1 MNRREILKL
10 LSISLGASLT
20 PSIEAAA
27 LSFKPRANKLE
38 GSWTH
43 DQREITYIC
52 VELIMPQ
59 TETPSALQVGV
70 GDFIDFVVNSWFT
83 NEERKN
89 FLRGL
94 DEIDSISG
102 KQYDNA
108 FLALSGAERIELL
121 NQIEANGSEN
131 RPSRKDKLAYS
142 SFLKL
147 KELTVVGYYTSEIG
161 LKAERAYVPMPGR
174 YDGFFRFDQVGKQW
188 AS

>member
-20 PSIEAAA
+20 PSIEVAA
-27 LSFKPRANKLE
+27 LSFKPKATKVKGL
-38 GSWTH
+38 WTNY
-43 DQREITYIC
+43 QRETAHLC
-52 VELIMPQ
+52 AELIMPQ

-83 NEERKN
+83 KEERKK

-94 DEIDSISG
+94 DEINRVSSKKYDST
-102 KQYDNA
+102 
-108 FLALSGAERIELL
+108 FLSLSEAKRTELL

-131 RPSRKDKLAYS
+131 RASRRDMLAHS

-161 LKAERAYVPMPGR
+161 LKAERAYVPMPGK

>member
-94 DEIDSISG
+94 DEI
-102 KQYDNA
+102 N
-108 FLALSGAERIELL
+108 RI
-121 NQIEANGSEN
+121 
-131 RPSRKDKLAYS
+131 SRKLS
-142 SFLKL
+142 LIHI
-147 KELTVVGYYTSEIG
+147 SEPT
-161 LKAERAYVPMPGR
+161 RR
-174 YDGFFRFDQVGKQW
+174 
-188 AS
+188 

>member
-27 LSFKPRANKLE
+27 LSFKPKASRIK
-38 GSWTH
+38 GSWGSY
-43 DQREITYIC
+43 QREISHIC
-52 VELIMPQ
+52 AEIIMPQ

-83 NEERKN
+83 KEERKK

-94 DEIDSISG
+94 DEINRVSRKRYDS
-102 KQYDNA
+102 A
-108 FLALSGAERIELL
+108 FLSLSEAERTELL

-131 RPSRKDKLAYS
+131 RPSRRDMLAHS

-161 LKAERAYVPMPGR
+161 LKAERAYVPMPGK

>member
-83 NEERKN
+83 NEERKK

-94 DEIDSISG
+94 DEIDRISG
-102 KQYDNA
+102 KKYDNA

-161 LKAERAYVPMPGR
+161 LKAERPMFQCPENTMV
-174 YDGFFRFDQVGKQW
+174 FSVLIK
-188 AS
+188 